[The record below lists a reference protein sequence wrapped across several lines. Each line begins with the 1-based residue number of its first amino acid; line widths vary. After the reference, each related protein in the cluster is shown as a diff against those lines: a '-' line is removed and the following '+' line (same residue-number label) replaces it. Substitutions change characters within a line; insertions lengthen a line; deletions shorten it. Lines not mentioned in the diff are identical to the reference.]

1 MSNLTIH
8 WSDGLRFIQVMKS
21 RAYHE
26 GIKCSPCKAMFGQ
39 PMKARLKT
47 SNLPDDTIDDIF
59 AEEELEKIISGQDG
73 D

>member
-8 WSDGLRFIQVMKS
+8 WSDGLRFIQVVKS

-39 PMKARLKT
+39 PQKVGLKT
-47 SNLPDDTIDDIF
+47 SNLPDGAIDDIF
-59 AEEELEKIISGQDG
+59 AEEELDKIISRSR
-73 D
+73 